1 MFNSSYFQ
9 KASAQR
15 IYRGKT
21 GKEKG
26 ELNMKNYREKSV
38 YGVTPIGICVYP
50 FLRKPEVYQGKKSWG
65 VSVRFTD
72 DNDLVDLS
80 ADIIAAADRG
90 GILNRNNSDMYRPLK
105 RYEDGTTAVKF
116 KTTIHRVD
124 NMNEADVR
132 VYGTDGK
139 PLPAGTYPRPGDAVK
154 VSYHAV
160 AYEYGNRRGVS
171 LYLDGIQIM
180 ESGAEI
186 EKPVMAISA
195 TPTTPTTPVEPVK
208 TVKTKSVTSV
218 IPSLDDLIEI
228 DMLPVD
234 IDGETERSEVPVK
247 TEKDRPD
254 LPRPTLP
261 RPVCSYESLFT
272 EPDMEAFADILK
284 GVDIDD
290 ILLGPEFDL

>member
-15 IYRGKT
+15 VYRSKR
-21 GKEKG
+21 KKG
-26 ELNMKNYREKSV
+26 ETTMKNSYREKSV
-38 YGVTPIGICVYP
+38 YGTTPIGICVYP
-50 FLRKPEVYQGKKSWG
+50 FLRKPEIYQGKKSWS
-65 VSVRFTD
+65 VSVRFAD
-72 DNDLVDLS
+72 DHDLDDLS
-80 ADIIAAADRG
+80 ANIIAAADRG
-90 GILNRNNSDMYRPLK
+90 GILNKNNSDIYRPLK

-124 NMNEADVR
+124 NINEADIK
-132 VYGTDGK
+132 VYAADGTLLT
-139 PLPAGTYPRPGDAVK
+139 PGTYPRPGDAVK

-160 AYEYGNRRGVS
+160 AYEYGERIGVS

-186 EKPVMAISA
+186 EKPVVSV
-195 TPTTPTTPVEPVK
+195 TPKPTELTEPVK
-208 TVKTKSVTSV
+208 PQSAAVGV
-218 IPSLDDLIEI
+218 PSLDELIEI
-228 DMLPVD
+228 DMLPID
-234 IDGETERSEVPVK
+234 IDGEAERSEVPVK

>member
-9 KASAQR
+9 KASAQK

-65 VSVRFTD
+65 VSVRFSD
-72 DNDLVDLS
+72 DNDLADLS

-90 GILNRNNSDMYRPLK
+90 GILNRNNSDIYRPLK

-139 PLPAGTYPRPGDAVK
+139 PLPAGTYPRPGDVVK

-160 AYEYGNRRGVS
+160 AYEYGERIGVS

-186 EKPVMAISA
+186 EKPVISIA
-195 TPTTPTTPVEPVK
+195 STPTEPLKK
-208 TVKTKSVTSV
+208 TEDKGVTAV
-218 IPSLDDLIEI
+218 IPSLNDLIEI
-228 DMLPVD
+228 DILPVD
-234 IDGETERSEVPVK
+234 IDGEAERSEVPVK

-254 LPRPTLP
+254 LPRPALP
-261 RPVCSYESLFT
+261 RPVCSCESLFN

>member
-15 IYRGKT
+15 IYRGKP

-38 YGVTPIGICVYP
+38 YGTTPIGICVYP

-65 VSVRFTD
+65 VSVRFAD
-72 DNDLVDLS
+72 DHDLVDLS

-90 GILNRNNSDMYRPLK
+90 EILNGNSGDIYRPLK

-124 NMNEADVR
+124 NMNEADIK
-132 VYGTDGK
+132 VYSADGTLLT
-139 PLPAGTYPRPGDAVK
+139 PGTYPHPGDAVK

-180 ESGAEI
+180 EAGAEI
-186 EKPVMAISA
+186 EKPVISVA
-195 TPTTPTTPVEPVK
+195 STPIEPLTK
-208 TVKTKSVTSV
+208 TDDKSVTAV

-234 IDGETERSEVPVK
+234 LDGEEERSEVPVK

-254 LPRPTLP
+254 LPRPVLP
-261 RPVCSYESLFT
+261 RPVYSYESLFT

>member
-15 IYRGKT
+15 IYRGKP

-65 VSVRFTD
+65 LSVRFAD
-72 DNDLVDLS
+72 DHDLVDLS

-90 GILNRNNSDMYRPLK
+90 EILNGNSGDIYRPLK

-124 NMNEADVR
+124 NMNEADIK
-132 VYGTDGK
+132 VYSADGTLLT
-139 PLPAGTYPRPGDAVK
+139 PGTYPHPGDAVK

-180 ESGAEI
+180 EAGAEI
-186 EKPVMAISA
+186 EKPAMAVSA
-195 TPTTPTTPVEPVK
+195 TPTTPVKPVK
-208 TVKTKSVTSV
+208 TLKTKSAVAV
-218 IPSLDDLIEI
+218 VPSLDELIEI
-228 DMLPVD
+228 DMLPED
-234 IDGETERSEVPVK
+234 IDCETESSEVPVK

-254 LPRPTLP
+254 LPRPVLP